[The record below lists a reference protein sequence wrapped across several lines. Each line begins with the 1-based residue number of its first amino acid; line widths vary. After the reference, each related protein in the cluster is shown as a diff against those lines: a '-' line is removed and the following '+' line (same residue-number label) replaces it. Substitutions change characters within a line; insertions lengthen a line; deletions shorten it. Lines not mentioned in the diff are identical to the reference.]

1 VRKFGNAVRPSVAG
15 FRLGALIV
23 LKCRKHRERM
33 DEGLETDVPAEPGAW
48 LRSPSGPGGG

>member
-1 VRKFGNAVRPSVAG
+1 M
-15 FRLGALIV
+15 GALIV